1 MLIKNKEK
9 KVKYR
14 PPTVEEFLKYRP
26 IRLDFEWSTTE
37 EELVEI
43 TVPKFKGNLGKSF
56 CKVIRRD
63 NMFTAKMDRLGTL
76 VWKNCDGGKTVG
88 QILEMVKKE
97 FPKEK
102 NIDQRLFSFI
112 QQMGS
117 LNYID
122 Y

>member
-9 KVKYR
+9 KEKYR
-14 PPTVEEFLKYRP
+14 PPTVEEFLKYKPR
-26 IRLDFEWSTTE
+26 RLDFKWSINT

-43 TVPKFKGNLGKSF
+43 IVPKFKGNIGKSF
-56 CKVIRRD
+56 CKVIRKD
-63 NMFTAKMDRLGTL
+63 NMFTANMDRLGSL
-76 VWKNCDGGKTVG
+76 VWKNCDGDKTVG
-88 QILEMVKKE
+88 QILEIVKKE

-102 NIDQRLFSFI
+102 NMDQRLFSFI
-112 QQMGS
+112 QQMVG

>member
-1 MLIKNKEK
+1 LLIKNKEK

-56 CKVIRRD
+56 CKVIRKD
-63 NMFTAKMDRLGTL
+63 NLFTAKMDRLGTL

-112 QQMGS
+112 QQMVS

>member
-56 CKVIRRD
+56 CKVIRKD
-63 NMFTAKMDRLGTL
+63 NMFAAKMDRLGTL
-76 VWKNCDGGKTVG
+76 VWKNCDGGKTFC

-112 QQMGS
+112 QQMVS

>member
-1 MLIKNKEK
+1 LLIKNKEK

-56 CKVIRRD
+56 CKVIRKD

-88 QILEMVKKE
+88 QILEIVKKE

-112 QQMGS
+112 QQMVS

>member
-1 MLIKNKEK
+1 MRIKNKEK
-9 KVKYR
+9 QEKYR
-14 PPTVEEFLKYRP
+14 LPTIEEFLQYRP
-26 IRLDFEWSTTE
+26 RRLDFEWSTNAE
-37 EELVEI
+37 GLVEM

-56 CKVIRRD
+56 CKVIRKD
-63 NMFTAKMDRLGTL
+63 NMFTAKMDRLGSL

-112 QQMGS
+112 QQMVS

>member
-9 KVKYR
+9 QEKYR
-14 PPTVEEFLKYRP
+14 LPTVEEFLQYRP
-26 IRLDFEWSTTE
+26 RRLDFEWSTNAGG
-37 EELVEI
+37 LVEM

-56 CKVIRRD
+56 CKVIRKE
-63 NMFTAKMDRLGTL
+63 NMFTANMDRLGSL
-76 VWKNCDGGKTVG
+76 VWKNCDGGRTVG
-88 QILEMVKKE
+88 QILEIVKKE
-97 FPKEK
+97 FPEEK
-102 NIDQRLFSFI
+102 NADQRLFSFI